1 MKKTETFS
9 LKRSFFVQTI
19 CIFLIFG
26 PGSLL
31 SAHTEAYVQQTPP
44 EPIRQQESRIAVNG
58 TITDHRGEELIGV
71 NVYVEGTTAGTITNL
86 DGEFSLNN
94 IAPDAVLVVSYV
106 GYIRQAIPLNGRSSL
121 NIVLEEDSETL
132 DEVIVIGYGVQ
143 KKVNLSGAVDAIS
156 SKALESRPVS
166 NVNTALQGM
175 ASNLNIAAGS
185 GRADDAPGINIRGFT
200 SINGGEAFIL
210 VDNVPVTSA
219 ELARM
224 NPDDIE
230 NISVLKDASAA
241 AIYGSRAAYGVI
253 LITTK
258 KAKNDKLTI
267 NFSGNYA
274 VRTKGLYPEIETD
287 LVTVMEMKNAARTP
301 LSAIFSEAQI
311 EYARKLQ
318 QNPNLDRII
327 IDPENSNAW
336 AYFGETDWQ
345 SEAYKN
351 NAGTYTANLNISN
364 RTDKLSYFVSAQ
376 YYKQDGMLRYGNDIM
391 KRYNF
396 RGNAGYKL
404 ADWWKVGTNI
414 SFTNSN
420 YDSPS
425 FLDGY
430 FIWNINRTPINSV
443 PKNPDGTWTQDGAAT
458 LGALQE
464 GGRREDRINQTQ
476 VSVNTEFD
484 LVKDVWKLNA
494 DVNFRRTNFNRDRYV
509 LPVAYRPG
517 PAHPIQYP
525 GRRKQFVCRV
535 AGTGRPVECI

>member
-1 MKKTETFS
+1 MDG
-9 LKRSFFVQTI
+9 QMM
-19 CIFLIFG
+19 
-26 PGSLL
+26 
-31 SAHTEAYVQQTPP
+31 
-44 EPIRQQESRIAVNG
+44 
-58 TITDHRGEELIGV
+58 HR
-71 NVYVEGTTAGTITNL
+71 
-86 DGEFSLNN
+86 
-94 IAPDAVLVVSYV
+94 VS
-106 GYIRQAIPLNGRSSL
+106 
-121 NIVLEEDSETL
+121 T
-132 DEVIVIGYGVQ
+132 
-143 KKVNLSGAVDAIS
+143 
-156 SKALESRPVS
+156 
-166 NVNTALQGM
+166 
-175 ASNLNIAAGS
+175 
-185 GRADDAPGINIRGFT
+185 IRGFT

-210 VDNVPVTSA
+210 VDNVPVSSS

-230 NISVLKDASAA
+230 NVSVLKDASAA

-258 KAKNDKLTI
+258 KAKSDKLTI

-274 VRTKGLYPEIETD
+274 IRSKGIYPEIETD

-301 LSAIFSEAQI
+301 LSAVFSEAQI

-318 QNPNLDRII
+318 QNPNLNRII

-345 SEAYKN
+345 NEAYKN
-351 NAGTYTANLNISN
+351 TAGTYTANLNISN
-364 RTDKLSYFVSAQ
+364 RTDKLSYFVSGQ

-396 RGNAGYKL
+396 RGNADYKL
-404 ADWWKVGTNI
+404 TNWWKVGTNI

-443 PKNPDGTWTQDGAAT
+443 PKNPDGTWTQDGAST

-476 VSVNTEFD
+476 VSISTEFD
-484 LVKDVWKLNA
+484 LIKDIWKLNA

-509 LPVAYRPG
+509 LPVPYRTG
-517 PAHPIQYP
+517 PNQPIQYSIREGENNSYTELRAQEDQLNVYNLYSNFTKTFNKKTLSEP
-525 GRRKQFVCRV
+525 DG
-535 AGTGRPVECI
+535 GI